1 MSTYQFLKGLNQKIP
16 NKVVK
21 QEYNRIYRNLK
32 RSVYGYVKK
41 GVTTSFFKLPSK
53 PKKIT
58 EASLR
63 RLQKSVV
70 EWKYYTGQRLTEEE
84 YKSLP
89 SNISRSFQHNI
100 KELNRR
106 ANKQSKLSKDVED
119 AIKKYR
125 EELDQQVRDKNKDNP
140 DYQKMLEE
148 GYDIDYIPDVVTNE
162 AINLYNMAETAYSE
176 ATGELA
182 KGNHNRNWWLVQ
194 LKAETAL
201 EAFADAGVR
210 EYSRLFS
217 FNIRHSNREYAD
229 IVDTFDA
236 ALYDSDQ
243 LDKDERFSNIM
254 SLMTGNPKN
263 LTARE
268 RREYDD
274 IRESL
279 GLT

>member
-16 NKVVK
+16 SKVVK

-41 GVTTSFFKLPSK
+41 GVSTSFFKLPSK

-63 RLQKSVV
+63 RLQKSVA
-70 EWKYYTGQRLTEEE
+70 EWKYYTGQRLTDEE

-106 ANKQSKLSKDVED
+106 VNKQSKLSKDVED

-148 GYDIDYIPDVVTNE
+148 GYDVEYIPDVVTNE
-162 AINLYNMAETAYSE
+162 AINLYNMAETAYAE
-176 ATGELA
+176 ATAELA

-254 SLMTGNPKN
+254 TLMTGNPKN

-274 IRESL
+274 IRDSL

>member
-16 NKVVK
+16 SKVVK

-41 GVTTSFFKLPSK
+41 GVSTSFFKLPSK

-63 RLQKSVV
+63 RLQKSVA
-70 EWKYYTGQRLTEEE
+70 EWKYYTGQRLTDEE

-106 ANKQSKLSKDVED
+106 VNKQSKLSKDVED

-148 GYDIDYIPDVVTNE
+148 GYDVEYIPDVVTNE
-162 AINLYNMAETAYSE
+162 AINLYNMAETAYTE
-176 ATGELA
+176 ATAELA

-194 LKAETAL
+194 VKAETAL

-254 SLMTGNPKN
+254 TLMTGNPKN

-274 IRESL
+274 IRDSL